1 MEKTN
6 IFLVPNPALFT
17 LCPLMMNFLE
27 TSIERPLKGRQR
39 EELVAF
45 LKVES
50 SSSSSILTIIEGLKL
65 KNKAKIC
72 ECKSGSS
79 NFFPNLQ
86 CS

>member
-1 MEKTN
+1 
-6 IFLVPNPALFT
+6 
-17 LCPLMMNFLE
+17 MMNFLE

-50 SSSSSILTIIEGLKL
+50 SSSSILTIIEGLKL
-65 KNKAKIC
+65 KNKAQIS

>member
-6 IFLVPNPALFT
+6 IILVPNPALFT

-50 SSSSSILTIIEGLKL
+50 SSSSILTIIEGLKL
-65 KNKAKIC
+65 KNKAQIS

-86 CS
+86 

>member
-1 MEKTN
+1 
-6 IFLVPNPALFT
+6 
-17 LCPLMMNFLE
+17 MMNFLE

-65 KNKAKIC
+65 KNKAQIS

>member
-50 SSSSSILTIIEGLKL
+50 SSGT
-65 KNKAKIC
+65 
-72 ECKSGSS
+72 
-79 NFFPNLQ
+79 
-86 CS
+86 

>member
-1 MEKTN
+1 MEKN
-6 IFLVPNPALFT
+6 QYFLVPNNPALFT

-50 SSSSSILTIIEGLKL
+50 SSSSIYYYNRRLKIEK
-65 KNKAKIC
+65 
-72 ECKSGSS
+72 
-79 NFFPNLQ
+79 
-86 CS
+86 